1 MSARP
6 IALASVAIAILCCPA
21 YAQSASACFQR
32 DILVSTLAE
41 KYSEAPTGGGMQNQS
56 QVIEVWS
63 SLKSG
68 SFTIFVTQ
76 ANGVSCVVA
85 TGKHWQS
92 MTPVREEGVAG

>member
-6 IALASVAIAILCCPA
+6 IALALLAIALSSGPA
-21 YAQSASACFQR
+21 LAQSACFKR
-32 DILVSTLAE
+32 DILVSTLST

-56 QVIEVWS
+56 QLIEVWTS
-63 SLKSG
+63 PKSG

>member
-6 IALASVAIAILCCPA
+6 IALALFAIALSSSPA
-21 YAQSASACFQR
+21 LAQSACFKR
-32 DILVSTLAE
+32 DTLVSTLST

-56 QVIEVWS
+56 QVIEVWTS
-63 SLKSG
+63 PNSG

-92 MTPVREEGVAG
+92 MAPVREEGVAG

>member
-1 MSARP
+1 MSARS
-6 IALASVAIAILCCPA
+6 IALASFAIALSSCPA
-21 YAQSASACFQR
+21 FAQSACFQR
-32 DILVSTLAE
+32 EALISTLST

-56 QVIEVWS
+56 QLIEVWTS
-63 SLKSG
+63 PKSG

-92 MTPVREEGVAG
+92 MIPVREEGVAG